1 MTLSDSWNKQP
12 GIKNLDSV
20 QSSVKSKYSEQG
32 FLYPVDVLSEAD
44 AAELLDDLESAEKE
58 LAGDDEKLGILS
70 SYPDRVLP
78 SFDKLT
84 RHPVIIEHVK
94 KILGPDLMVW
104 SASLFDKAPHSQKIV
119 SWHQDLTYWGLDS
132 DDEVTVWVA
141 LSPVTKESGCMYFVP
156 GSHKKKAVEHV
167 DTFADNNLLS
177 RGQEIAVE
185 VSEGEGVAVEL
196 KPGQASL
203 HHGHLFHSSGPN
215 QTGLRRTAP
224 AIRYI
229 KASVKQSG
237 GEKPLV
243 AHVSG
248 SDPYGNYDIAG
259 TPAGRLLEQDFER
272 CKKDSL
278 IRRNIL
284 YMGAEQQKGTRY

>member
-1 MTLSDSWNKQP
+1 MTFNAMDGRP
-12 GIKNLDSV
+12 GIPNLDTVASTY
-20 QSSVKSKYSEQG
+20 QDQG
-32 FLYPVDVLSEAD
+32 FLYPVDVLSEIEAS
-44 AAELLDDLESAEKE
+44 ELLDDLESAERE
-58 LAGDDEKLGILS
+58 LAGDDEKLAILS
-70 SYPDRVLP
+70 SYPDRILP
-78 SFDKLT
+78 SFDSLT
-84 RHPVIIEHVK
+84 RNPVIVEHVK
-94 KILGPDLMVW
+94 RILGPDLMVW

-141 LSPVTKESGCMYFVP
+141 LSPVTKDSGCMYFVP
-156 GSHKKKAVEHV
+156 GNHKRKAVEHV

-177 RGQEIAVE
+177 RGQEIVVE

-215 QTGLRRTAP
+215 LTDVRRTAP

-229 KASVKQSG
+229 KASVKQMG

-248 SDPYGNYDIAG
+248 DDRYGNYAIAEA
-259 TPAGRLLEQDFER
+259 PSERLLDEDFER

-278 IRRNIL
+278 VRRNIL
-284 YMGAEQQKGTRY
+284 YRGAEQAKGTRY